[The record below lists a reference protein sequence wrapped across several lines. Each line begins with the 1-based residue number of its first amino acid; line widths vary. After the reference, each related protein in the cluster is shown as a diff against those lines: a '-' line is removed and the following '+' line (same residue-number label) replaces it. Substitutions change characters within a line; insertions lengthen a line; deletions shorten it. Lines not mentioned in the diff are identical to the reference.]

1 MCCDQLLC
9 AHCAHP
15 VAEARCPT
23 CRVARSE
30 LHAGTTVHLAT
41 MLAAVL
47 ALMAVLAL
55 LAGRFAG

>member
-15 VAEARCPT
+15 VAEARCPV

-30 LHAGTTVHLAT
+30 LHAGVSTHLAT
-41 MLAAVL
+41 VLAA
-47 ALMAVLAL
+47 ALLLLAVLAL
-55 LAGRFAG
+55 LADRFSG